1 MEKTPWSSNW
11 CNIQR
16 IVLRKQT
23 LEVRIQSLDV
33 FFPVQHKR
41 PCDLPLF
48 SFLFNDAS
56 VRSRCNSKAS
66 GSTWRCF
73 DQDPQQAMQGG
84 LLQSSA
90 PCCGR
95 WKQVATWCYICYTLT
110 ILNIRSWFLRLKCRY
125 TYVYIYIWYMYVRS
139 WFGTCPFTLHHV
151 SHMAASNSLFCDER
165 SLGWCISTW
174 EHIYLHNQRVDDE
187 KIKDAKVSI
196 YIFVYTRTYIY
207 IYFYS

>member
-110 ILNIRSWFLRLKCRY
+110 ILNIKSWFLRLKCRY
-125 TYVYIYIWYMYVRS
+125 TYVYIYGIY
-139 WFGTCPFTLHHV
+139 TCVAGSVHVHSPYIMFPTWLHQTCCFAMNGAWDGVFPRGNISIFT
-151 SHMAASNSLFCDER
+151 
-165 SLGWCISTW
+165 
-174 EHIYLHNQRVDDE
+174 
-187 KIKDAKVSI
+187 IKG
-196 YIFVYTRTYIY
+196 
-207 IYFYS
+207 